1 MKKRSVL
8 SFAFLL
14 GVFFACEVFAAD
26 TYSGQNNQA
35 QTPGTSSDT
44 AIIFYGKVIDQN
56 GRPVA
61 GAKITAGR
69 EFFSTNSVRFIG
81 VETVKA
87 EADDD
92 GNFVLTGLLVKRLYI
107 RSIEKR
113 CYEAPRAVYEKS
125 YSYDEGS
132 KDPLFTPDRGKPVVF
147 TLEKK
152 CDPGV
157 VDNKKRR
164 MLMRP
169 SCEGFTVDLF
179 KGFSEPLIKI
189 AKDGNA
195 PDIQVFIDQVPKED
209 LCHML
214 VTAPGKNNGLA
225 EKGGESHIAPGSG
238 YGPSF
243 LYTIDKNREAKAIL
257 YHKGRGGK
265 VYSRLEISLTP
276 ASNGIMVAAE
286 LFTNIDGSRNTD
298 FDSVYTE
305 EEVCRLTGGRFNYG
319 GPSYRKA
326 VAGILEETIR

>member
-1 MKKRSVL
+1 MVWALPATHFKMEYCYEKTISAVLCFFTGAFFGLRCFCSRS
-8 SFAFLL
+8 
-14 GVFFACEVFAAD
+14 
-26 TYSGQNNQA
+26 YSEQNNLA
-35 QTPGTSSDT
+35 QPTENSSDT
-44 AIIFYGKVIDQN
+44 AILFYGKVIDQN

-132 KDPLFTPDRGKPVVF
+132 KDPLFIPDRGKPVVF

-157 VDNKKRR
+157 VDSKKSR

-169 SCEGFTVDLF
+169 SSEGFTVDLF
-179 KGFSEPLIKI
+179 KGFSDPLMKI
-189 AKDGNA
+189 AKDGTHR
-195 PDIQVFIDQVPKED
+195 I
-209 LCHML
+209 
-214 VTAPGKNNGLA
+214 
-225 EKGGESHIAPGSG
+225 
-238 YGPSF
+238 YRF
-243 LYTIDKNREAKAIL
+243 LLTRSQ
-257 YHKGRGGK
+257 GR
-265 VYSRLEISLTP
+265 TP
-276 ASNGIMVAAE
+276 A
-286 LFTNIDGSRNTD
+286 T
-298 FDSVYTE
+298 
-305 EEVCRLTGGRFNYG
+305 CW
-319 GPSYRKA
+319 
-326 VAGILEETIR
+326 

>member
-1 MKKRSVL
+1 MKKQSVL
-8 SFAFLL
+8 SAVFLFVL
-14 GVFFACEVFAAD
+14 FGACEAFAAD
-26 TYSGQNNQA
+26 TYGGQNNQA
-35 QTPGTSSDT
+35 QTTGTSSNT
-44 AIIFYGKVIDQN
+44 AILFYGKVIDQN

-81 VETVKA
+81 VETVQA

-113 CYEAPRAVYEKS
+113 CYEAPRTVYETS

-132 KDPLFTPDRGKPVVF
+132 KDPVFIPDPGKPVVF

-152 CDPGV
+152 CDPGI
-157 VDNKKRR
+157 VDSKKRR

-169 SCEGFTVDLF
+169 SSEGFTVDLF

-189 AKDGNA
+189 PKDEPA
-195 PDIQVFIDQVPKED
+195 PDIQVFIDQVPGEVS
-209 LCHML
+209 CHML
-214 VTAPGKNNGLA
+214 VSAPGRNNGLA
-225 EKGGESHIAPGSG
+225 EKEGQPHSAPGSG
-238 YGPSF
+238 YVPSF
-243 LYTIDKNREAKAIL
+243 LYTIDKNREAKAVL

-265 VYSRLEISLTP
+265 VYSRLEISLAP
-276 ASNGIMVAAE
+276 ASNGIMVTAE
-286 LFTNIDGSRNTD
+286 LFTNIAGSRNTD

-319 GPSYRKA
+319 GPSYRRA